1 MADIYQNFTAP
12 GANHPLNVS
21 TPLNN
26 RMNQDIKAT
35 QLNTIPA
42 LELIFADAQAC
53 TENILATDI
62 YPRFVK
68 HQMAVSA
75 SKALSHNRE
84 KYAGLGDCFC
94 LTDPAVADLPI
105 VAASDGFVRVT
116 GYSRAEIIP
125 RNCRFLQGKYTDQA
139 AARRIRDAIEQE
151 KECVELLLNYKKSGV
166 PFWNLLYCAPLLD
179 AQGKLRFFLGGQINV
194 SHTVHTRT
202 DILRVLSATEEGDE
216 PPTELALT
224 PSKPPPP
231 KPPRRRLFRFSRSS
245 SNGPQAKDAATTNG
259 AEAGMEKG
267 LLNKIEKMNFRSQMQ
282 AFYAAYSKVRHSPP
296 FPHILLLRFA
306 KQS

>member
-12 GANHPLNVS
+12 GANHPLNIA
-21 TPLNN
+21 TALTK

-53 TENILATDI
+53 TETILATDI

-75 SKALSHNRE
+75 SRALSHNRE

-94 LTDPAVADLPI
+94 LTDPAIADLPI

-151 KECVELLLNYKKSGV
+151 KECVELLLNYKKNGV
-166 PFWNLLYCAPLLD
+166 PFWNLLYCAPLFD
-179 AQGKLRFFLGGQINV
+179 KHGKLKFFLGGQINV

-202 DILRVLSATEEGDE
+202 DILRVLSAAEDADDA
-216 PPTELALT
+216 PTELGLT
-224 PSKPPPP
+224 PAKLPPP
-231 KPPRRRLFRFSRSS
+231 KPARRRLFRFNRTP
-245 SNGPQAKDAATTNG
+245 SNSGAEGNAGANG
-259 AEAGMEKG
+259 AAQDTGMEKG
-267 LLNKIEKMNFRSQMQ
+267 LLNKIEKMSFRSQMQ
-282 AFYAAYSKVRHSPP
+282 AFYAAYSKVRSPIP
-296 FPHILLLRFA
+296 
-306 KQS
+306 